1 LLEQR
6 KENGMK
12 KKVLF
17 AAALSGVAV
26 TLPVG
31 AEAASPK
38 LVATVGPGYSI
49 SVRTASGA
57 VARSVKPGVYQ
68 IVVRDRSAEHNF
80 HLSGA
85 GVNKSTSIDW
95 SGTKTWTVRLT
106 RGKSYRFVCD
116 PHADHMFGSFRVR

>member
-6 KENGMK
+6 KENLVK
-12 KKVLF
+12 KTVLLALAVATF
-17 AAALSGVAV
+17 AVA
-26 TLPVG
+26 LPV
-31 AEAASPK
+31 AEAATPK
-38 LVATVGPGYSI
+38 LVAMVGPGYSI

-57 VARSVKPGVYQ
+57 VARNVKPGLYR

-85 GVNKSTSIDW
+85 GVNKATSVGW
-95 SGTKTWTVRLT
+95 TGTKTWTVRLA

-116 PHADHMFGSFRVR
+116 PHAGEMFGSFRVR